1 MKVLSDRPWQK
12 GHGPNLKVYRRRH
25 SFIVPR
31 FLFLLLSLVFTLGL
45 VHSTTAFARPRVHD
59 HAKGRVIRIVD
70 GDTLSIEYN
79 GRKENIR
86 LIGIDTP
93 ESRINRKARKAAA
106 RSGDDIG
113 TITRMGKEAARF
125 VKTLAKPGD
134 PVLIEF
140 DRQPRDKYGRLLG
153 YVYLAD
159 KRMLN
164 EEIVKAG
171 YASLL
176 TYPPNAKYQDRFL
189 RAYREARQN
198 NRGLWGKF

>member
-1 MKVLSDRPWQK
+1 M
-12 GHGPNLKVYRRRH
+12 
-25 SFIVPR
+25 
-31 FLFLLLSLVFTLGL
+31 LLILAFMLATA
-45 VHSTTAFARPRVHD
+45 AFAKPRVHD
-59 HAKGRVIRIVD
+59 RERGRIIRIVD
-70 GDTLSIEYN
+70 GDTLSIEYK

-86 LIGIDTP
+86 LIGIETP
-93 ESRINRKARKAAA
+93 ESRINRKARKDAA
-106 RSGDDIG
+106 RSSNDIG
-113 TITRMGKEAARF
+113 TITSMGKEAARF
-125 VKTLAKPGD
+125 VKTLVKPGD

-159 KRMLN
+159 KKMLN

-176 TYPPNAKYQDRFL
+176 TYPPNVKYQGRFL

-198 NRGLWGKF
+198 RRGLWGRFLIRRALPFSTYSQGALFFSENHDLNIARLQV